1 MDLIVLLHVIDIVE
15 MNETVAV
22 KIHRLTLIGLVQ
34 FIHVR
39 RQRGCDKSLR
49 NQVIVVLKATWYTSE
64 EEREWAWSVLPVE
77 QAHNILLVR
86 VWQRRYDDVAV
97 VEIGMADTEVIEG

>member
-15 MNETVAV
+15 MNKTVVV

-39 RQRGCDKSLR
+39 WQRGCDKSLR
-49 NQVIVVLKATWYTSE
+49 NRVIVVLKATWYTSE
-64 EEREWAWSVLPVE
+64 EERE
-77 QAHNILLVR
+77 
-86 VWQRRYDDVAV
+86 
-97 VEIGMADTEVIEG
+97 